1 MMAREFRRSRLLL
14 FSVGL
19 LIGLALGTL
28 STHSFYQLTKGTSQ
42 REVIVFAGAA
52 AAPVYREA
60 AALFES
66 KYGAKVV
73 LNLGGSGALLS
84 ALEITKTSDVYI
96 PGSPEFLI
104 LASQRGIVNF
114 MISKPRIL
122 AYLVPAIIV
131 QKGNPKN
138 ITKLEDLA
146 RPGIR
151 VGIGDPRSVC
161 IGLYAKEILE
171 RSGLWEAVSKNIV
184 TYAPSCEATAQLVY
198 TGAVDAVIGWHVFYY
213 WNPDKADIVWIEPGK
228 IPKIGYIAGAV
239 TTSAK
244 DRDLAAKFLDFL
256 SSPDVHDL
264 WRKYGYFATIEEA
277 RARAP
282 SAVVEELKGGG

>member
-1 MMAREFRRSRLLL
+1 MRAGESRRSRLLL
-14 FSVGL
+14 PLSVGL

-28 STHSFYQLTKGTSQ
+28 STYSFYQLTKGTSQ
-42 REVIVFAGAA
+42 KEVIVFAGAA

-60 AALFES
+60 AALFEL
-66 KYGAKVV
+66 KYNAKVV

-84 ALEITKTSDVYI
+84 ALEITKTGDVYI
-96 PGSPEFLI
+96 PGSSEFLTQ
-104 LASQRGIVNF
+104 ASRRGVVNF
-114 MISKPRIL
+114 TISKPRIL

-131 QKGNPKN
+131 QKSNPKN

-151 VGIGDPRSVC
+151 VAIGDPRSVC

-198 TGAVDAVIGWHVFYY
+198 TSAVDAIIGWHVFYY
-213 WNPDKADIVWIEPGK
+213 WNPDKAGIVWIEPSK
-228 IPKIGYIAGAV
+228 IPRIGYIAGAV
-239 TTSAK
+239 TTFAK
-244 DRDLAAKFLDFL
+244 DRNLAAKFLDFL

-282 SAVVEELKGGG
+282 SAVVEELK